1 MPEVE
6 IQKKS
11 PKKFKVIFLIFIIIL
26 GGFIFYQLAQSFF
39 PGLIRGESLSLR
51 TIVKDKGGI
60 LDMFS
65 PKGLGV
71 GDLAPD
77 FVAEDISGNK
87 TALSDFK
94 NKKPVLLVFWA
105 TWCGY
110 CAKELPNL
118 KGFAQDHQKE
128 IQVIAV
134 SSGESKE
141 TIKKYIQEKD
151 INFLMLLD
159 ENRKIWNQYLVRGTP
174 SHFLI
179 DSSGKI
185 AGIRPGLASRE
196 DLEIMMTMLTE
207 LW

>member
-1 MPEVE
+1 MPEIE

-11 PKKFKVIFLIFIIIL
+11 SKKYKVIFLIFIIIL
-26 GGFIFYQLAQSFF
+26 GGFIFYQLTQNFF
-39 PGLIRGESLSLR
+39 PGLIKGENLSLG

-65 PKGLGV
+65 PKGLDV

-77 FVAEDISGNK
+77 FVAEDIFGDK

-94 NKKPVLLVFWA
+94 EKKPVLLVFWA

-141 TIKKYIQEKD
+141 TIRDYVQEKNV
-151 INFLMLLD
+151 NFLMLLD
-159 ENRKIWNQYLVRGTP
+159 ENREIWNAYLVRGTP
-174 SHFLI
+174 AHFLI

-185 AGIRPGLASRE
+185 VGLRPGLASRE
-196 DLEIMMTMLTE
+196 DLEMMMTMLTE